1 MNRYILALDQGTTSS
16 RAIVFNKSGTI
27 ISSSQR
33 EFTQYTPRGSW
44 VEHDAE
50 EIWES
55 QLSVARE
62 AIGRIDDAT
71 GSIAA
76 IGITNQRETTVL
88 WDRNTGNPIGH
99 AIVWQCRR
107 STDICRKLKEAGHES
122 FIRKRTG
129 LMLDPYF
136 SGTKIR
142 WKFNE
147 NPELTASARK
157 GEILFGTIDT
167 WLLWKL
173 TGGKVHATD
182 VSNASRTMLM
192 NLETGKWDE
201 EILKI
206 LDIPRLML
214 PEIRSSVGFFGETD
228 PTLFGRSIPI
238 TGVAGDQH
246 AALFGHRAF
255 EPGDVKNTY
264 GTGCFMLMNV
274 GDKPVDSPGGLL
286 STVAW
291 GMEGKLTYA
300 LEGSVFMAGAVLQWL
315 RDDLGLVNSVQEI
328 DRLSEEVD
336 DTGGVYLVP
345 AYQGLGTPWWSSE
358 ARGAL
363 TGLTRASKK
372 AHVCRA
378 FLESI
383 AYRSRDVIDVMIT
396 DSDRELKRMR
406 VDGGVTN
413 SDILMRFQADLLGIP
428 VERPSSV
435 EVTALGAAL
444 MAGLGVGLWN
454 GIDDLKNLPVTDTV
468 FKPQMSEERR
478 NELYGG
484 WLDIVKKI
492 TQD

>member
-1 MNRYILALDQGTTSS
+1 MNRHILALDQGTTSS
-16 RAIVFNKSGTI
+16 RAIVFNTSGTI
-27 ISSSQR
+27 ISSSQQ

-62 AIGRIDDAT
+62 AIGRIDDGP

-107 STDICRKLKEAGHES
+107 STDICRKLKEAGYES

-142 WKFNE
+142 WKLNE
-147 NPELTASARK
+147 NPELTARARK

-173 TGGKVHATD
+173 TGGKIHATD

-192 NLETGKWDE
+192 NLDTGEWDE

-228 PTLFGRSIPI
+228 PVLFGRSIPI
-238 TGVAGDQH
+238 TGIAGDQH

-274 GDKPVDSPGGLL
+274 GDKPIDSPGGLL
-286 STVAW
+286 STIAW

-383 AYRSRDVIDVMIT
+383 AYRSRDVINVMIA
-396 DSDRELKRMR
+396 DSGRELKRMR

-413 SDILMRFQADLLGIP
+413 SDILMRFQADLLGIS

-444 MAGLGVGLWN
+444 MAGLGVGLWS

-468 FKPQMSEERR
+468 FKPQMSKERR
-478 NELYGG
+478 NKLYGG

>member
-1 MNRYILALDQGTTSS
+1 MNRHILALDQGTTSS
-16 RAIVFNKSGTI
+16 RAIVFNTSGTI

-62 AIGRIDDAT
+62 AIGRIDHGT

-107 STDICRKLKEAGHES
+107 STDICRKLKEAGNES

-142 WKFNE
+142 WKLDE
-147 NPELTASARK
+147 NPELTARARK

-173 TGGKVHATD
+173 TGGKIHATD

-192 NLETGKWDE
+192 NLETGEWDE

-206 LDIPRLML
+206 LDIPRSML

-228 PTLFGRSIPI
+228 PVLFGRSIPI
-238 TGVAGDQH
+238 TGIAGDQH

-274 GDKPVDSPGGLL
+274 GDKPIDSPGGLL

-383 AYRSRDVIDVMIT
+383 AYRSRDVINVMIA
-396 DSDRELKRMR
+396 DSGRELKRMR

-413 SDILMRFQADLLGIP
+413 SDILMRFQADLLGIS

-444 MAGLGVGLWN
+444 MAGLGAGLWS

-468 FKPQMSEERR
+468 FEPQMSEERR
-478 NELYGG
+478 NKLYGG